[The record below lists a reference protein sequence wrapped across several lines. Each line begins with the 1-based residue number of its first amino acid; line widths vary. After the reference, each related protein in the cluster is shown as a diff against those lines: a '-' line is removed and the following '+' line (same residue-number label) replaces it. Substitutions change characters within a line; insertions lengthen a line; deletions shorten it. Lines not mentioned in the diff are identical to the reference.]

1 MDPDTI
7 QDYVMLLLMLLVFG
21 VPAVAIAARLAIRP
35 IVDAIVRLR
44 EISGP
49 NPALNDAR
57 VAALE
62 AEVNRLSE
70 EVQRLSEA
78 DTFNRQLNAPKS

>member
-7 QDYVMLLLMLLVFG
+7 QDYILLLIMVLVFG

-49 NPALNDAR
+49 NPALHDPR

-62 AEVNRLSE
+62 AEVNRLSQ
-70 EVQRLSEA
+70 EVERLSEV

>member
-1 MDPDTI
+1 MDPDVMKE
-7 QDYVMLLLMLLVFG
+7 YVTLVLMVLVFG
-21 VPAVAIAARLAIRP
+21 VPAVAIAARLALRP

-44 EISGP
+44 EISAP
-49 NPALNDAR
+49 NPAANDAR

-62 AEVNRLSE
+62 AEVNRLSQQ
-70 EVQRLSEA
+70 VQRLSEA

>member
-7 QDYVMLLLMLLVFG
+7 QDYILLLIMVLVFG

-49 NPALNDAR
+49 SPAANDAR

-62 AEVNRLSE
+62 AEVSRLGL
-70 EVQRLSEA
+70 EVERLTEA
-78 DTFNRQLNAPKS
+78 DTFNRQLNAPNS